1 MKIGETK
8 TIMSRY
14 GQPRVV
20 TKVAKNNYI
29 IDGPSAYYRG
39 GTSNDGYPFID
50 YDGGPFVCTGDSMAF
65 YGGTEKERIASI
77 DVIESSQE
85 GFLTLNI
92 LTRSKDK
99 AQKALDKLAEL
110 DEELGLNE

>member
-1 MKIGETK
+1 
-8 TIMSRY
+8 
-14 GQPRVV
+14 
-20 TKVAKNNYI
+20 
-29 IDGPSAYYRG
+29 
-39 GTSNDGYPFID
+39 
-50 YDGGPFVCTGDSMAF
+50 MAF